1 MTEDDERIAHALHDL
16 ADRRTTTDAVGPLG
30 ALGAL
35 GPLGPVGPV
44 PVAELIRRGRRGRR
58 LRTLTRTV
66 AAAGA
71 VALAC
76 TAGIALAPGGATTPA
91 PVPPA
96 AHSTSAPAP
105 ATPSPSATPAT
116 PDQAL
121 DLLRS
126 KLPGTLRLSLPWTDG
141 PPPKGLPG
149 AYRIAASYTVTDGSR
164 TGSVHI
170 EIARAEPRTAD
181 PCPIPDCTVT
191 ALPDGSQLTVY
202 LPTVSDHQDWRAELR
217 RPDGTFIT
225 AGAGNVPGPGDHRRE
240 PYPNSPL
247 LDGAQLT
254 ALAKDPVWHQL
265 ALTFPSY

>member
-16 ADRRTTTDAVGPLG
+16 ADRRTTTDAPGPLG
-30 ALGAL
+30 SVGSV
-35 GPLGPVGPV
+35 GPVGPV
-44 PVAELIRRGRRGRR
+44 PVAELLRRGRRSRR

-66 AAAGA
+66 TAAGA

-76 TAGIALAPGGATTPA
+76 TTGIALAPGGATTPTPA
-91 PVPPA
+91 PPA

-105 ATPSPSATPAT
+105 ATSSPSPTATPAT
-116 PDQAL
+116 ADQAL

-126 KLPGTLRLSLPWTDG
+126 KLPGTLRLSLPWTAG

-149 AYRIAASYTVTDGSR
+149 AYRIAAAYTVTDGSR
-164 TGSVHI
+164 TGSVRI
-170 EIARAEPRTAD
+170 EIARAAPRTAD

-202 LPTVSDHQDWRAELR
+202 LPTVGDLQDWRAELR

-225 AGAGNVPGPGDHRRE
+225 ASAGNIPGPGDKRRD

-254 ALAKDPVWHQL
+254 ALAQDPVWHQL